1 MKQYKSYER
10 IIGFLAGVTK
20 PLVRISVEGLE
31 NIPKDSGAIVILNH
45 ISLIDPVL
53 AGVVLKDTRQV
64 RALAK
69 ESLFKKPILGNA
81 MRNMGHIPVL
91 RGSANAKDSL
101 ALASLRLHEGEL
113 VGIYPEGTIPPT
125 IGELGAFKSGAARL
139 ALTSKMPVIPV
150 VSWGAQDILPRNGG
164 KIKALFRALF
174 KRPLHKVYI
183 GEPIGPFTGDPENFD
198 QVNEVT
204 GILREKIVEFLPK
217 VKPED

>member
-10 IIGFLAGVTK
+10 IVGFLAAITK
-20 PLVRISVEGLE
+20 PLVRVRAEGLE

-53 AGVVLKDTRQV
+53 YGVALKDTRQV

-81 MRNMGHIPVL
+81 MRSMGHIPVL

-113 VGIYPEGTIPPT
+113 VGIYPEGTVPPT
-125 IGELGAFKSGAARL
+125 IGELGPFKSGAARL
-139 ALTSKMPVIPV
+139 ALTSKVPVIPA
-150 VSWGAQDILPRNGG
+150 VSWGAQEVLPRNEG
-164 KIKALFRALF
+164 KLKALVRALF
-174 KRPLHKVYI
+174 KRPIHRVYI
-183 GEPIGPFTGDPENFD
+183 GEPIGPFIGDPENFA
-198 QVNEVT
+198 QVNELT
-204 GILREKIVEFLPK
+204 ETLRNSILELLPK
-217 VKPED
+217 VQLNP

>member
-10 IIGFLAGVTK
+10 IVSFLAAATK
-20 PLVRISVEGLE
+20 PLVRIQVEGLE
-31 NIPKDSGAIVILNH
+31 HIPKESGAIVILNH
-45 ISLIDPVL
+45 ISLLDPVL

-69 ESLFKKPILGNA
+69 ESLFRKPIIGNA
-81 MRNMGHIPVL
+81 MKNMGHIPVL

-101 ALASLRLHEGEL
+101 ALASLRLREGEL
-113 VGIYPEGTIPPT
+113 VGIYPEGTVPPT
-125 IGELGAFKSGAARL
+125 IGELGPFKSGAARL

-150 VSWGAQDILPRNGG
+150 ASWGAQEVLPRNEG
-164 KIKALFRALF
+164 KLKALLRALF

-183 GEPIGPFTGDPENFD
+183 GEAIGPFSGDPENFD

-204 GILREKIVEFLPK
+204 EVLRNAVLELLPK
-217 VKPED
+217 VKPEA